1 MKTKITILL
10 AFVCSLI
17 QAQAT
22 YNSSQYAAIGD
33 NFYITSAEDL
43 ALDYE
48 TTGANFSWDFTS
60 LTGTSQ
66 NQLQFRNPSST
77 GFLWPFIFNPN
88 NTNLAATNN
97 NPQTLNIP
105 GQVVEV
111 TDANDFYKKST
122 NDLRQTGSASKI
134 NYNGTQIPL
143 TNQYT
148 DSDIIYRFPIQF
160 GNTDSDNSSYDIEIP
175 TLFYQENALQ
185 RTNEVDGW
193 GSLVTPYGNYS
204 NVLRMKTTLVSNDS
218 IALFGV
224 GLPRTIRTTR
234 ELKWFDTT
242 QKIPVLK
249 VAQSNLTGSWV
260 TTAVEYLDMQR
271 DFQTTALFTY
281 APLNPGAGEEVFF
294 QNLSTN
300 ATTFIWN
307 FDDPASGIENT
318 SSDEFPTHIFA
329 SDGVYNVQL
338 IASNGTFSAT
348 YELTIIVGNLSTSP
362 FEMPT
367 SSAIY
372 PNPFSSKFVV
382 KNPLQNAN
390 YLMTAIDGKVIY
402 TGKNIEEH
410 DFSDLPNGIYILT
423 VANDTQ
429 VTQIKIIKK

>member
-1 MKTKITILL
+1 
-10 AFVCSLI
+10 
-17 QAQAT
+17 
-22 YNSSQYAAIGD
+22 
-33 NFYITSAEDL
+33 
-43 ALDYE
+43 
-48 TTGANFSWDFTS
+48 
-60 LTGTSQ
+60 
-66 NQLQFRNPSST
+66 
-77 GFLWPFIFNPN
+77 
-88 NTNLAATNN
+88 LAATNN

-111 TDANDFYKKST
+111 TDANDYYKKST

-307 FDDPASGIENT
+307 FDDPASGFENT